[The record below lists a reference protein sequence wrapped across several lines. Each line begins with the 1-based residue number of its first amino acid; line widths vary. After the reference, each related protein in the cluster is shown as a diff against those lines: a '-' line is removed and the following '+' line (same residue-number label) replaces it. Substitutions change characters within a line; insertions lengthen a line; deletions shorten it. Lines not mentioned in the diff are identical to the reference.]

1 MQCDSKICCLKA
13 FLKWIDADVIASLP
27 FTTPTAQLSEEKA
40 ALTAAAETLKAD
52 VEFTKQQLHYD
63 NVQVGRF
70 VYALHL
76 YCMLMDMSECVC
88 VCVK

>member
-52 VEFTKQQLHYD
+52 VEFTKQQLHY
-63 NVQVGRF
+63 VQVGRF
-70 VYALHL
+70 VYAVHL

-88 VCVK
+88 V